1 MGSQEA
7 TTSVASSAEML
18 PIIGVNRPSTVSA
31 LRKIWRFTWFA
42 LFLAALYLPL
52 RYPGYFDPAY
62 RLPQFNRFMALALFA
77 LSVDMIWGYTGLLS
91 LGQGVFF
98 GLGAYIMGWSLIL
111 QKAAMDASDAVP
123 SSLDRYVLSPDALP
137 PYMAQCRLTA
147 VPDWIAP
154 LINIWI
160 AVPLA
165 IILPTIFAFLF
176 GWVVFKRRIKGVY
189 FSIIT
194 QALVLAIFHLVSNQ
208 RPYTGGVDGQTS
220 LAGLNLFGIDFE
232 DTKRMFYLVTSILVF
247 FALVCYALVH
257 SKFGKILTAI
267 RDNEF
272 RVMALGY
279 NTAMFKTFVFALA
292 GLMAGLAGALF
303 VAANQSCG
311 PQFFSISDSIEV
323 VIFVAVG
330 GRGTLVGAILGALLV
345 NWGKDYINN
354 AFSTWW
360 PVVLGGL
367 FVAVV
372 LFLPEGI
379 IGGVPRFFKFARLWF
394 QRRPGLSR
402 SWNAVRIGVGLM
414 YWGIVSV
421 VLALATL
428 VIIGVTAHPGQNAP
442 PATTEQIFSGKIG
455 TTCYWMIIIGAVAAL
470 LGQCV
475 CWMVPSATRG
485 KGFILGSIAALAVLL
500 GTGYWSVAAPFANS
514 RRILGIGGFGEL
526 GVGLLLGLG
535 VVVLLVEQLF
545 ALFLRRIALFYEHE
559 TLAKSVQRFSVLF
572 VIFLASIGFLNGVS
586 AAARAHPAW
595 GPLIFLVGLSY
606 VGMVV
611 VLPIWFLRL
620 LYQTHECI
628 NRPMQAS

>member
-1 MGSQEA
+1 MSSQPA
-7 TTSVASSAEML
+7 LAPAL
-18 PIIGVNRPSTVSA
+18 PIGEVLPPLDLDRAPTVST
-31 LRKIWRFTWFA
+31 LRAVGRFAFF
-42 LFLAALYLPL
+42 LQFLAALFIPPH
-52 RYPGYFDPAY
+52 YPEYFDVEY
-62 RLPQFNRFMALALFA
+62 KLPQFNRFMALALFA

-91 LGQGVFF
+91 LGQGVYF

-111 QKAAMDASDAVP
+111 QRAAMEASDAVP
-123 SSLDRYVLSPDALP
+123 PSLDRYVLVPDAMP
-137 PYMAQCRLTA
+137 GYMAQCRLPA

-160 AVPLA
+160 ALPLA
-165 IILPTIFAFLF
+165 IILPTILSFLF

-208 RPYTGGVDGQTS
+208 RPYTGGVDGQTN
-220 LAGLNLFGIDFE
+220 LAPLELFGIDFE
-232 DTKRMFYLVTSILVF
+232 DTKRMFYLITSLLVF
-247 FALVCYALVH
+247 FALLCYALVH

-279 NTAMFKTFVFALA
+279 NTAMFKTIVFALA

-311 PQFFSISDSIEV
+311 PQFFHPNDSIEV

-345 NWGKDYINN
+345 NWGRDYINT

-379 IGGVPRFFKFARLWF
+379 VGGVPRLLKFARLWF
-394 QRRPGLSR
+394 YRRPGLSAP
-402 SWNAVRIGVGLM
+402 WNAVRVGVAFM

-421 VLALATL
+421 TLAILTM
-428 VIIGVTAHPGQNAP
+428 VVVGVTSRRTA
-442 PATTEQIFSGKIG
+442 PATTEQLFAG
-455 TTCYWMIIIGAVAAL
+455 TLGSILYWMILIGTVMAVV
-470 LGQCV
+470 GQCI
-475 CWMVPSATRG
+475 CWAVPHQTRG
-485 KGFILGSIAALAVLL
+485 KKFIVGSIASVVALVVA
-500 GTGYWSVAAPFANS
+500 GYLAVAAPFADA
-514 RRILGIGGFGEL
+514 RMIMGIGGFGSL
-526 GVGLLLGLG
+526 RTGALAFFGLVALTSLLLFG
-535 VVVLLVEQLF
+535 
-545 ALFLRRIALFYEHE
+545 LFLRRVALFYQHE
-559 TLAKSVQRFSVLF
+559 ALAESVKRFIMLF
-572 VIFLASIGFLNGVS
+572 VIFLVSNVVLNSVS
-586 AAARAHPAW
+586 GAARAHPAW
-595 GPLIFLVGLSY
+595 GPLLYLLGLAY
-606 VGMVV
+606 VAMIV
-611 VLPIWFLRL
+611 VLPVWLLRL

-628 NRPMQAS
+628 NRPLHAS